1 MRIMEGFHLRQ
12 IAGEMIAVPT
22 GPVATKLSG
31 LAVLNETAHFL
42 FTQLQ
47 TEQSEESLVE
57 AMLNE
62 YDTDRDTAL
71 ADVRAFIADLREA
84 GLLIE
89 KEESK

>member
-1 MRIMEGFHLRQ
+1 MEGFHLRQ

-42 FTQLQ
+42 FTLLQ